1 MESRKTP
8 PELLAI
14 PAGSLFPLGWPFPPL
29 DKAFISEDLFLIAK
43 AHVSLT
49 FGLQCFP
56 PKEKEWTL
64 WKKPLTK
71 EASNTEFT

>member
-43 AHVSLT
+43 ARVSLT
-49 FGLQCFP
+49 FGLVFP
-56 PKEKEWTL
+56 TQGKGMVSPGRS
-64 WKKPLTK
+64 P
-71 EASNTEFT
+71 